1 MCFPGSGPRDGRK
14 KTRLFGGFAWCENA
28 LARHGN
34 NDGNNNCYGA
44 LHEVH
49 AFKVTEIWRGFK
61 PCEIPAEN
69 GLILGLRLVLVNLSA
84 FCEMHGEPYLLML
97 LSVV

>member
-34 NDGNNNCYGA
+34 NDGNNNREGA
-44 LHEVH
+44 LHGVH
-49 AFKVTEIWRGFK
+49 AFTVTEIWRGFK
-61 PCEIPAEN
+61 SCMIMAEN
-69 GLILGLRLVLVNLSA
+69 DLIPSLRFFSVNLSA
-84 FCEMHGEPYLLML
+84 FFEMHGALSSLML
-97 LSVV
+97 PSVV